1 MGKPSTAALQVVGQG
16 PVLIVP
22 LAWSLSATFVLLFI
36 LCFLAALLF
45 PTASLAH
52 NWLGLFSTAPVGSVA
67 QLVEG
72 VIWNVVFAWIAAII
86 FGVVYNRLA
95 PKA

>member
-1 MGKPSTAALQVVGQG
+1 MGKVSTATGIAGSG
-16 PVLIVP
+16 PVFIVP
-22 LAWSLSATFVLLFI
+22 LGWGLTATFVILFI

-45 PTASLAH
+45 PTVSLAH
-52 NWLGLFSTAPVGSVA
+52 NWLGLFSTAPTGSVT

-72 VIWNVVFAWIAAII
+72 LIWNVVFAWIAAVI

-95 PKA
+95 PGA

>member
-1 MGKPSTAALQVVGQG
+1 MAKTSAVSHVIDKG
-16 PVLIVP
+16 PVHIVP
-22 LAWSLSATFVLLFI
+22 LAWGLTATLLVLFI

-52 NWLGLFSTAPVGSVA
+52 SWLGLFSTAPIGSA
-67 QLVEG
+67 TLLVEG
-72 VIWNVVFAWIAAII
+72 VIWNVVFAWIAAFV

-95 PKA
+95 PAA

>member
-1 MGKPSTAALQVVGQG
+1 MGKPSAAVSQFVGQG
-16 PVLIVP
+16 PVFIVP
-22 LAWSLSATFVLLFI
+22 LAWGLTATFVILFI

-72 VIWNVVFAWIAAII
+72 VIWNVVFAWIAAIV

-95 PKA
+95 RNA